1 MEKKEDQNLSR
12 LQKLARDCQYGV
24 ISSLERFFT
33 WYGCLVATYPKTA
46 IIVCI
51 LATVGGGLG
60 LLRFYEEGDA
70 AALVIPTHS
79 EFRRNIDWLD
89 NNFPREVRV
98 HSIVYTAENVLTPKV
113 IRTIYK
119 QRKALNGIRLGNK
132 TFEDL
137 CIKVPILKFP
147 DEGFAACGRDEAGA
161 TTEDSWAQFDDFAD
175 FDEEFENFGKNETGD
190 GMFAPLLGMIMPET
204 DVNID
209 DLEQWSVDF
218 YPDLYCGCVE
228 ATETA
233 CFEQNIVELW
243 GDQGAFNDVSDL
255 KIAGLTQKEIL
266 DTINNK
272 NVSQIFLKD
281 FNFQELLGDIKYG
294 DNGEIVGAGAVE
306 MKFFTTVN
314 VTAVKE
320 FGTAARGEKID
331 QEAFDFEGLMRD
343 MLKDRSWF
351 PAGMTSYVNIQRQFF
366 DAFVGQTFKDAD
378 KLGGGYMLVFIYVN
392 VMLSKLNFVEQRIW
406 LSVIGILSVIMGMI
420 LGYGLCSLFGLFYS
434 AAHTVIPFL
443 LLGIGIDNI
452 FVITQTFNTLE
463 TASTPLPLE
472 ERFGQ
477 TMKHAGVAVSVTT
490 FTDVI
495 AFFVGS
501 YTVLPG
507 LESFC
512 IYAAVA
518 IFCIYALQVT
528 HFVAWFSLD
537 VRRQKAH
544 RDGCLCCYT
553 HKNFQSYEFSK
564 GSLLNKA
571 FAYIGILL
579 TKKIVQAII
588 LLLTGGFLVGGVWGA
603 LNLTQEYKPEWLL
616 PPESEVAKWFS
627 IKTEYFPSSGEPGYI
642 FIKQIDIA
650 NEFAEIEDLVG
661 QLASPD
667 QNWNI
672 EKIYPWHPAFR
683 DYVNKFKKSDEPF
696 EILIR
701 NETFFREK
709 FTQFLY
715 SPRGGIFQPNFWFS
729 EPLKCG
735 EPAPDVLLQAI
746 SYSHRRFTKSGE
758 WVPAMRKVQQVA
770 KDTKFSNSS
779 FPIALSY
786 INWETDAIVGIELV
800 RNMGIAIICIFFT
813 TLMTL
818 GSWRGSLFVM
828 MCVLFTCIDVAGFM
842 HWWGLTIDITS
853 MNVLIISVGLC
864 VDFCAHI
871 VHGFLTGHGNKEER
885 VMYIMEN
892 IAPAVLNG
900 GFSSLLALSLLVTSK
915 SHVFVS
921 FFKIFFMICIFGLFH
936 GLVLLPAVLCLLGPT
951 DEQPKDKVKSV
962 KMSERNGHG
971 PKKSNS
977 KDSDKYLRENEQNL
991 HTEYQ
996 ELGVPLTSDITEAL
1010 RGNNLRETVLV

>member
-1 MEKKEDQNLSR
+1 
-12 LQKLARDCQYGV
+12 
-24 ISSLERFFT
+24 
-33 WYGCLVATYPKTA
+33 
-46 IIVCI
+46 
-51 LATVGGGLG
+51 
-60 LLRFYEEGDA
+60 
-70 AALVIPTHS
+70 
-79 EFRRNIDWLD
+79 
-89 NNFPREVRV
+89 V
-98 HSIVYTAENVLTPKV
+98 HSIVYTADNVLTPNV
-113 IRTIYK
+113 IRAIYK
-119 QRKALNGIRLGNK
+119 QRKALNTITIGEK

-137 CIKVPILKFP
+137 CIQVPILKFP
-147 DEGFAACGRDEAGA
+147 DEGFSACGREDKTA
-161 TTEDSWAQFDDFAD
+161 TTEDSWAKFDDFAE

-209 DLEQWSVDF
+209 VLENWSDEF
-218 YPDLYCGCVE
+218 YPDLYCGCIE

-233 CFEQNIVELW
+233 CFEQSIVELW
-243 GDQGAFNDVSDL
+243 GDQGSFNEVSDL
-255 KIAGLTQKEIL
+255 KIAALTQKEIL

-281 FNFQELLGDIKYG
+281 FNFKELLGDIKYDSAG
-294 DNGEIVGAGAVE
+294 QIVGAGAVE

-331 QEAFDFEGLMRD
+331 LESFQFEGLLLE
-343 MLKDRSWF
+343 MLQERSWF
-351 PAGMTSYVNIQRQFF
+351 PQGMTSYVNIQRQFF

-406 LSVIGILSVIMGMI
+406 LSVIGILSVLMGMI

-463 TASTPLPLE
+463 TTSTPLPLA

-501 YTVLPG
+501 NTVLPG

-518 IFCIYALQVT
+518 IFSIYALQVT

-537 VRRQKAH
+537 VRRQNAH
-544 RDGCLCCYT
+544 RDGCICCYT
-553 HKNFQSYEFSK
+553 HKNFKSFDFSK

-571 FAYIGILL
+571 FAYIGVLI
-579 TKKIVQAII
+579 TKKTVQALI
-588 LLLTGGFLVGGVWGA
+588 LTLTGGFIVGGVWGT
-603 LNLTQEYKPEWLL
+603 LYLRQEYKPEWLL
-616 PPESEVAKWFS
+616 PPESEISHWFNV
-627 IKTEYFPSSGEPGYI
+627 KAEYFPSSGEPGFI
-642 FIKQIDIA
+642 MIKQIDIA
-650 NEFAEIEDLVG
+650 REFSQIENLVNQLSAPG
-661 QLASPD
+661 QS
-667 QNWNI
+667 WNI

-696 EILIR
+696 ETLIR

-715 SPRGGIFQPNFWFS
+715 SPRGGIFQTNFWFS

-735 EPAPDVLLQAI
+735 APAPDVLLQAI
-746 SYSHRRFTKSGE
+746 SYSHNRFTKSGE
-758 WVPAMRKVQQVA
+758 WVPAMRKVQEVV
-770 KDTKFSNSS
+770 KDTQFSNSS
-779 FPIALSY
+779 FPISLAY

-818 GSWRGSLFVM
+818 GSWRGSVFVM

-842 HWWGLTIDITS
+842 HWWNLTIDITS

-871 VHGFLTGHGNKEER
+871 VHGFLTGHGNKAER
-885 VMYIMEN
+885 VMYVMEN

-936 GLVLLPAVLCLLGPT
+936 GLILLPAVLCLVGPT
-951 DEQPKDKVKSV
+951 DEDEKTTKTKVIKI
-962 KMSERNGHG
+962 EQNGHG
-971 PKKSNS
+971 PKQSSEPLKVNHS
-977 KDSDKYLRENEQNL
+977 DSEKYLRENEQNL
-991 HTEYQ
+991 QTECE
-996 ELGVPLTSDITEAL
+996 ELGVPLTRDITEAL
-1010 RGNNLRETVLV
+1010 QGGNLRETDLL

>member
-1 MEKKEDQNLSR
+1 MEKKENR
-12 LQKLARDCQYGV
+12 LQKLARAVQYG
-24 ISSLERFFT
+24 IIGSLERFFT
-33 WYGCLVATYPKTA
+33 WYGCLVATYPKTS
-46 IIVCI
+46 IILCI

-70 AALVIPTHS
+70 ASLVIPTHS

-89 NNFPREVRV
+89 TNFPREVRV
-98 HSIVYTAENVLTPKV
+98 HSIVYTAENVLTPRV
-113 IRTIYK
+113 IRAIYK
-119 QRKALNGIRLGNK
+119 QRKALNSLRIGNK

-137 CIKVPILKFP
+137 CIQVPILKFP
-147 DEGFAACGRDEAGA
+147 DEGFSACGREDKTA
-161 TTEDSWAQFDDFAD
+161 TTEDSWAQFEDFED
-175 FDEEFENFGKNETGD
+175 FDEEFENFGANDTGD
-190 GMFAPLLGMIMPET
+190 GIFAPLLGMIMPET

-209 DLEQWSVDF
+209 VLENWSDEF
-218 YPDLYCGCVE
+218 YPDLYCGCIE

-243 GDQGAFNDVSDL
+243 GDQGSFNEVSDL
-255 KIAGLTQKEIL
+255 KIAALTQKEIL

-281 FNFQELLGDIKYG
+281 FNFRELLGDIKYDSAG
-294 DNGEIVGAGAVE
+294 QIVGAGAVE
-306 MKFFTTVN
+306 MKFFTMVN
-314 VTAVKE
+314 VTAVKQ

-331 QEAFDFEGLMRD
+331 LESFQFEGLMLE
-343 MLKDRSWF
+343 MLREKSWF
-351 PAGMTSYVNIQRQFF
+351 PPGMTSYVNIQRQFF

-406 LSVIGILSVIMGMI
+406 LSVIGILSVVMGMI

-463 TASTPLPLE
+463 TTSTPLPLA

-501 YTVLPG
+501 NTVLPG

-512 IYAAVA
+512 IYAAMA
-518 IFCIYALQVT
+518 IFSIYALQVT

-537 VRRQKAH
+537 VRRQNAH
-544 RDGCLCCYT
+544 RDGCICCYT
-553 HKNFQSYEFSK
+553 HKNFKSFDFSK

-571 FAYIGILL
+571 FAYIGVLI
-579 TKKIVQAII
+579 TKKWVQALI
-588 LLLTGGFLVGGVWGA
+588 LTLTGGFIVGGVWGT
-603 LNLTQEYKPEWLL
+603 LYLRQEYKPEWLL
-616 PPESEVAKWFS
+616 PPESEISHWFNV
-627 IKTEYFPSSGEPGYI
+627 KAEYFPSSGEPGFI
-642 FIKQIDIA
+642 MIKQIDIA
-650 NEFAEIEDLVG
+650 SEFQQIENLVN
-661 QLASPD
+661 QLSAQD

-683 DYVNKFKKSDEPF
+683 DYVNKFKKSDQPF
-696 EILIR
+696 ETLIS

-735 EPAPDVLLQAI
+735 SPAPDVLLQAI

-758 WVPAMRKVQQVA
+758 WVPAMRKVQEVV
-770 KDTKFSNSS
+770 KETKFSNSS
-779 FPIALSY
+779 FPISLAY

-818 GSWRGSLFVM
+818 GSWRGSIFVM

-842 HWWGLTIDITS
+842 HWWNLTIDITS

-871 VHGFLTGHGNKEER
+871 VHGFLTGHGNKDER
-885 VMYIMEN
+885 VMYVMEN

-936 GLVLLPAVLCLLGPT
+936 GLILLPAVLCLVGPT
-951 DEQPKDKVKSV
+951 DGEEKAEKSGV
-962 KMSERNGHG
+962 TKSELNGHG
-971 PKKSNS
+971 PKASRLSFTVYPNES
-977 KDSDKYLRENEQNL
+977 EKYLQENEQNL
-991 HTEYQ
+991 QTESE
-996 ELGVPLTSDITEAL
+996 ELGVPLTSEISW
-1010 RGNNLRETVLV
+1010 GNLRETDLL